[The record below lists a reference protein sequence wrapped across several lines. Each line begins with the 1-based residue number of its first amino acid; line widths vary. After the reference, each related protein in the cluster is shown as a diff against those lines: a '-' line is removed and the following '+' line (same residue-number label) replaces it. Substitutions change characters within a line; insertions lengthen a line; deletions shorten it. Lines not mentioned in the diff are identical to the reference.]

1 MNQIKQMC
9 WLKPVWMQKQS
20 NQSKNDLTDWI
31 QLIYIDISGRGIQL
45 NVNIT
50 SGIAL
55 FIV

>member
-1 MNQIKQMC
+1 
-9 WLKPVWMQKQS
+9 MQKQS

-31 QLIYIDISGRGIQL
+31 QLIYIDTSGRGVRL

>member
-1 MNQIKQMC
+1 
-9 WLKPVWMQKQS
+9 MQKQS
-20 NQSKNDLTDWI
+20 NQSKNYLTDWI
-31 QLIYIDISGRGIQL
+31 QLIYIDTIVTEVQL